1 MVTTDRARAYASKVP
16 GAVSGQGGHSVTYD
30 LARVLV
36 HDFALPRAEALA
48 ILNDWNATCSPPW
61 SQRELEH
68 KVDEAERKP
77 HTNPRGSKVMDA
89 HSTVSPTGRFVL
101 TRNAAPFTL
110 PERNNRETI
119 DFLRS
124 AFLPTETICICTQ
137 SDGEDGKH
145 RPGSHGTFR
154 PVEWFID
161 QIEAGD
167 NPFTCESES
176 GRWIRINPYRA
187 DSTTGADSGVSVYR
201 HVLIEF
207 DDLSEAEQL
216 HALRE
221 SNLPLTAIVS
231 SGGRSLHGWVRVDAP
246 DKRTWEARRDAVY
259 QYLEDLGPCPANKNP
274 GRFSR
279 LPGCKR
285 GEQWQR
291 LISLRHGPETWEE
304 FEVWLRRRD
313 LPQVMSVNGLR
324 EVEISPDPTCI
335 LGERWLC
342 RAGSL
347 TIVSS
352 SGVGKSSLVL
362 QFAVAMATG
371 VSFFGIQHPQS
382 QPLRVGMIQAENDWG
397 DVREAMEGA
406 LVWLCAAGRGHSEL
420 GKLLNS
426 NLMLFRENTKTGG
439 VFLGILRQ
447 LIKEHRLEVIIIDPL
462 MAFFGGDVMD
472 QKSMSVFLRNTLQP
486 ILDETG
492 CVVVLVHHT
501 SKPKTD
507 AKTQS
512 ASEIAYLGAGS
523 SELTNWSREV
533 AVLQREP
540 DRKDGKRGAF
550 ALTLCKRGG
559 RAGMLDDHGKRSHR
573 IRIDHSADAV
583 YWKYATP
590 LPPDEDD
597 EPKKPRFKSRE
608 PKSFKGR
615 D

>member
-1 MVTTDRARAYASKVP
+1 MLTIDRARAYAAKVP
-16 GAVSGQGGHSVTYD
+16 GAVSGQGGHSATYD

-48 ILNDWNATCSPPW
+48 ILSGWNATCSPPW

-68 KVDEAERKP
+68 KIDEAERKP
-77 HTNPRGSKVMDA
+77 HTNPRGSKAVEA
-89 HSTVSPTGRFVL
+89 HSTVSATGRFVL

-154 PVEWFID
+154 PVEWFIE
-161 QIEAGD
+161 QIEAGE
-167 NPFTCESES
+167 NAFTCESES
-176 GRWIRINPYRA
+176 GRWIRINPYRP

-201 HVLIEF
+201 HVLVEF
-207 DDLSEAEQL
+207 DDLTEAEQL
-216 HALRE
+216 QALRE
-221 SNLPLTAIVS
+221 SNLPLTAIIS

-246 DKRTWEARRDAVY
+246 DKRTWESRRDAIY

-313 LPQVMSVNGLR
+313 LPKAMSVVDLR
-324 EVEISPDPTCI
+324 KVEISPDPTCI

-342 RAGSL
+342 RSGSL

-352 SGVGKSSLVL
+352 SGVGKSSFVL

-371 VSFFGIQHPQS
+371 VPFFGIQHPQG

-397 DVREAMEGA
+397 DVREAMDGTMF
-406 LVWLCAAGRGHSEL
+406 WLCASGRGDAEL
-420 GKLLNS
+420 ANLLNT
-426 NLMLFRENTKTGG
+426 NLILFRENTKTGG

-501 SKPKTD
+501 SKPKAE
-507 AKTQS
+507 AKPQS
-512 ASEIAYLGAGS
+512 ASDMAYLGAGS

-540 DRKDGKRGAF
+540 DGKDGTRGAF
-550 ALTLCKRGG
+550 TLTLCKRGG
-559 RAGMLDDHGKRSHR
+559 RAGMRDGDGKHSHR
-573 IRIDHSADAV
+573 IRVDHSKRGI
-583 YWKYATP
+583 YWEHAKP
-590 LPPDEDD
+590 LPVEDDD

-608 PKSFKGR
+608 PKSFQRR

>member
-221 SNLPLTAIVS
+221 SNLPLTAIIS

-246 DKRTWEARRDAVY
+246 DKRTWETRRDAVY

-426 NLMLFRENTKTGG
+426 NLMLFRENTKTGT

-540 DRKDGKRGAF
+540 DRKDGRRGAF